1 MFLLS
6 RIGLPNFREVTHLV
20 ADPQLVKQLQKPC
33 HCARRFDSDE
43 DGSWQGPIERS
54 NRIAFVFESLCD
66 ALAGVTI
73 QHGYRLLASVKIT
86 SYNSHLGLLRPER
99 CEGGHRTVYAGRRE
113 ADVVMTS
120 LSGRMDSRSAP
131 AGTDSRARRL
141 GVHADQ
147 RERSKRDDERSQ

>member
-6 RIGLPNFREVTHLV
+6 RIGLPNFRGVTHLI

-120 LSGRMDSRSAP
+120 LSAQTGSRSA
-131 AGTDSRARRL
+131 RACRF
-141 GVHADQ
+141 HH
-147 RERSKRDDERSQ
+147 RSCRDRTA